1 MRRLRAPIAVRRVRQ
16 DERLTVVEHL
26 DELRRRVLVSA
37 AALVVAFAAMYAV
50 HEQLLR
56 FLQRPLPDGERRRLL
71 TLSPTEPFYLV
82 IKVSFWAALLVALPV
97 CLYQLY
103 AYVVPA
109 IADQPRRKV
118 LAVVGGVSALFLG
131 GVAFAY
137 FVVLPVALRFLLGF
151 GDGIFDTQIRA
162 GEYFGFATT
171 MLLAGGLLFEVP
183 VAMTAFARL
192 GLITAA
198 AYRRNR
204 RIAICVIAFI
214 AAILPG
220 GDPLSM
226 FLLMLPQIVLYEVGI
241 WLAAA
246 FGSTPLWR
254 REAWAAE
261 EGDR

>member
-1 MRRLRAPIAVRRVRQ
+1 MAVRRVRP

-26 DELRRRVLVSA
+26 DELRRRVLVTA
-37 AALVVAFAAMYAV
+37 AALVVAFAAMYV
-50 HEQLLR
+50 IHKQLLK
-56 FLQRPLPDGERRRLL
+56 FLERPLPANQRHHLL

-82 IKVSFWAALLVALPV
+82 VKVSFWAAVLLALPV

-109 IADQPRRKV
+109 FSDQPRRKV
-118 LAVVGGVSALFLG
+118 LAVVGSVSGLFLA

-137 FVVLPVALRFLLGF
+137 FAVLPVALRFLLGF
-151 GDGIFDTQIRA
+151 GHGIFETQIRA
-162 GEYFGFATT
+162 GEYFSFATT
-171 MLLAGGLLFEVP
+171 MLLAGGILFEVP
-183 VAMTAFARL
+183 IAMVVLARL
-192 GLITAA
+192 GVITAA
-198 AYRRNR
+198 GFRRHR

-226 FLLMLPQIVLYEVGI
+226 ILLMLPQLVLYELGI
-241 WLAAA
+241 LLAAA

-254 REAWAAE
+254 REAWVDDE
-261 EGDR
+261 PEPSG